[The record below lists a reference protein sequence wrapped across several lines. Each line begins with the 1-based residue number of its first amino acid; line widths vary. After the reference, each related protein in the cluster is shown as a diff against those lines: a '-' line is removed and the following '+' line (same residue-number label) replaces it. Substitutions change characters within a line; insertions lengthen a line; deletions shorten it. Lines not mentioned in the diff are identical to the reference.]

1 MKGAQFT
8 LMLLLSCRYI
18 EGTKAREH
26 ALPVEKLSEP
36 LRSQILSKKKRKRST
51 DTAQSVA
58 PTLHDLTKRSC
69 VLRSRPS
76 PLHLRSSYVN
86 IFHVFRASES
96 SEKHKFVAKYDESSR
111 RRQKRSVSGLRSSF
125 LASDLDFA
133 ISSLQSFNQDAHD
146 RMTAIMNHKDSVNA
160 ENCVDFKDEELVL
173 PGDVSYSVEVIFSPQ
188 ARTALRL
195 SHFLSNFLQNIDMY
209 EEYGNL
215 QGDKFLNVEQ
225 LFGEALANVMGDLKI
240 KGSGIFYDIDKFVGP
255 DGRTRQFFGPYAY
268 RYEREDEGD
277 GGSAADRANTHF
289 RAIDYAG
296 FPDHYLD
303 EPWFK
308 NVKERWQSNTYG
320 LTKFTEKPMIRF
332 A

>member
-1 MKGAQFT
+1 M
-8 LMLLLSCRYI
+8 
-18 EGTKAREH
+18 E
-26 ALPVEKLSEP
+26 
-36 LRSQILSKKKRKRST
+36 QIF
-51 DTAQSVA
+51 
-58 PTLHDLTKRSC
+58 
-69 VLRSRPS
+69 
-76 PLHLRSSYVN
+76 Y
-86 IFHVFRASES
+86 
-96 SEKHKFVAKYDESSR
+96 
-111 RRQKRSVSGLRSSF
+111 QKE
-125 LASDLDFA
+125 
-133 ISSLQSFNQDAHD
+133 
-146 RMTAIMNHKDSVNA
+146 SVNA
-160 ENCVDFKDEELVL
+160 ENCFEMKDEDLIL
-173 PGDVSYSVEVIFSPQ
+173 PGDVSYSVEKIFSPQ